1 MPGAVFSPPLSNT
14 CATLPLPNRI
24 MMKTP
29 KNSANGSRNITLT
42 ELHVRLDDL
51 GVSIVLL
58 GRNLGVEIVFRGV
71 CTLKTCLERRGET
84 PRSTLERG
92 DLDLECHVLMV
103 DIMAFENWRLCL

>member
-1 MPGAVFSPPLSNT
+1 MTYPQEMLWYEPKPFMPGAVFSPPLSNT

-51 GVSIVLL
+51 GVSIALL
-58 GRNLGVEIVFRGV
+58 GRNLGVGVVFHDV
-71 CTLKTCLERRGET
+71 FALKASPERRNI
-84 PRSTLERG
+84 S
-92 DLDLECHVLMV
+92 
-103 DIMAFENWRLCL
+103 